1 MSASVTPPVP
11 EDPGLPAVPG
21 VLILPLLDAA
31 VDSFSRSWSLL
42 LLRGIATF
50 TLGVTLLV
58 WPDVTL
64 LVVVTLVG
72 AYLVLFGVL
81 EMAYSLRVRKAKDRW
96 LECRRAAA

>member
-1 MSASVTPPVP
+1 MSSPVTPSAP
-11 EDPGLPAVPG
+11 DAPGQPAVPG

-50 TLGVTLLV
+50 ALGVTLLV

-64 LVVVTLVG
+64 VVVVTLVG

-81 EMAYSLRVRKAKDRW
+81 EMAYSFRVRKAKDRW